1 MDGDTTLGLHV
12 LQILKVSKE
21 SNIELQTKVT
31 INYKL
36 IPPGSGLTGL
46 NVVNTIVI
54 EVFDEQLDSKA
65 DADGGHN
72 DAHGGDDDDG
82 QVEEVAPVRVLHAR
96 ASPLEVTEHCALH
109 HF

>member
-1 MDGDTTLGLHV
+1 M
-12 LQILKVSKE
+12 
-21 SNIELQTKVT
+21 
-31 INYKL
+31 
-36 IPPGSGLTGL
+36 TGL

-54 EVFDEQLDSKA
+54 EVFDEQLDSEA
-65 DADGGHN
+65 DADGGHD
-72 DAHGGDDDDG
+72 DAHSGDDDDG